1 MGTRRPRCVSTVAPP
16 IFQSPLRVTSS
27 VITLLLSPVF
37 YSVSVLDLKIVKW
50 EPGKHY
56 FSRHGGGPMLR
67 YSRFWWMV
75 VLRGVLLLLLGV
87 AALRWPGA
95 TLAVLVLWIGAGFLV
110 NGVFALV
117 AALAGRDVEGRGWLV
132 LEGALGVLA
141 GLVTLMNPGF
151 TGIVLLW
158 LLAGWAILSGIIQVV
173 AAVRFRRVIRGELFL
188 GLAGVLAI
196 LFGVL
201 LVARPAAGL
210 VALAF
215 LLGWFAIFY
224 GVVLIALGLRLRRLL
239 RELEQRVAAPAR

>member
-1 MGTRRPRCVSTVAPP
+1 
-16 IFQSPLRVTSS
+16 
-27 VITLLLSPVF
+27 
-37 YSVSVLDLKIVKW
+37 
-50 EPGKHY
+50 
-56 FSRHGGGPMLR
+56 
-67 YSRFWWMV
+67 MV
-75 VLRGVLLLLLGV
+75 VLRGVLLLLLGI

-117 AALAGRDVEGRGWLV
+117 AALAGRDVEGRGYLV

-141 GLVTLMNPGF
+141 GLVTLMNPGI

-158 LLAGWAILSGIIQVV
+158 LLAGWAILSGIIQV
-173 AAVRFRRVIRGELFL
+173 AAAIRFRRVIRGELFL
-188 GLAGVLAI
+188 GIAGVLAI

-239 RELEQRVAAPAR
+239 RELEERVAVPVR